1 MTTFLQQRPTPRPP
15 PPPYRSL
22 AAVRDSSAG
31 WGTAV
36 GSTSAAVPCPA
47 GILSAAG
54 CTVSFLQREVDV
66 SLFPENNG
74 SSIVPQGMG
83 CFGFHRFD
91 SIAPVPFLFHNNT
104 NCFIILLSYYLI
116 EIQIYSQNE
125 KTIAVKTKPDTRAL
139 RS

>member
-1 MTTFLQQRPTPRPP
+1 MTTFPQPP
-15 PPPYRSL
+15 PSPPYHSL
-22 AAVRDSSAG
+22 AVVQDSSAG

-47 GILSAAG
+47 GTLSAAG

-74 SSIVPQGMG
+74 SSVVPQGMG

-91 SIAPVPFLFHNNT
+91 SIAPVPFLFHNNQYKLFYYT
-104 NCFIILLSYYLI
+104 SLLLSDRDTN
-116 EIQIYSQNE
+116 IQL
-125 KTIAVKTKPDTRAL
+125 K
-139 RS
+139 